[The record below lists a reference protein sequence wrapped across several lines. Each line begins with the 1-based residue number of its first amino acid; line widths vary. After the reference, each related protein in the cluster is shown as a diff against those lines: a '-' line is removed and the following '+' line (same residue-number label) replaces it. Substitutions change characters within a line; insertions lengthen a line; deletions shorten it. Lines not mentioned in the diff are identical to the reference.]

1 MAFQQRISQLY
12 HSHLTGRAVQRTVA
26 VVVLYCLGR
35 AKQASSCWE
44 AHPNPLS
51 SYLPLIYRPF
61 PIRHDLW
68 DSHKAGGPSAACS
81 KQDAGFEFQPGEGMA
96 TRQQCM

>member
-1 MAFQQRISQLY
+1 MW
-12 HSHLTGRAVQRTVA
+12 RTVA

-51 SYLPLIYRPF
+51 SYMPLVYRPF
-61 PIRHDLW
+61 PIRCDLW
-68 DSHKAGGPSAACS
+68 GGRKAGGPSAACS
-81 KQDAGFEFQPGEGMA
+81 KQDVGLEFQPVEGMA